1 MRGIDMHVMGLCAA
15 LIAGAL
21 SLSSLESLRAAT
33 MIPSGATVAATP
45 PGQTLVFSVYLP
57 MQNKSALD
65 ALVADQQNIKSALYH
80 KWLTPAQFNTQF
92 GASPSSVANAKAAL
106 ESEGFKVLGVTGRAI
121 QVSGTAEAFAS
132 AFSTSLSTVSVN
144 GRSNVLATTG
154 LQLPAAL
161 KAQGVSVSAFATLPR
176 MHMHSSPSLIPSY
189 NPANRYTPAGGYW
202 YDDLKQAYDYPSY
215 QSLDGTG
222 ASVAIV
228 ISSDVLDSDIAAM
241 FNHEKFTATTGKSPP
256 VHAVVPIDGGAPPF
270 GSPENGGYFEAS
282 LDVQQVLGGAPGA
295 QVTVVDIPDL
305 SDGSILDGYNYIVNA
320 ETASG
325 APFFQLVNSSFG
337 ECELFYG
344 AAYNGGEDFTFLLDY
359 YNALFEQGNAEGITF
374 VASSGDSGGLECPDT
389 NYVAGPV
396 NGVAPTAPSRFL
408 PGVEFPASSPFVT
421 AVGGTNLVTTYN
433 PPSLNSAYVSENG
446 DGDPELPY
454 DPYGLGVP
462 VYGGFWGAG
471 GGLSAY
477 FSQPPYQALVN
488 TGSTFRTTP
497 DVGMQVGGCPA
508 GTGIEPC
515 GLPRSYVLTYIGGV
529 LYGVIGTSVAS
540 PEFVSALALAVEAY
554 GPLGNANYFLYQQ
567 GAAQTAGGS
576 VSYNRNIPSFDG
588 KYTNTTPSTNYNY
601 IVGNGT
607 PQVRKLFGMT
617 AMPAAGAP
625 QTPSNP

>member
-1 MRGIDMHVMGLCAA
+1 MRFMGPCAA
-15 LIAGAL
+15 LIFGAM
-21 SLSSLESLRAAT
+21 SLSAQSLRAAT

-45 PGQTLVFSVYLP
+45 ASQTLVFSVYLP
-57 MQNKSALD
+57 LQNKPALD
-65 ALVADQQNIKSALYH
+65 ALVAAQQNSKSASYH
-80 KWLTPAQFNTQF
+80 KWLTPAQFNAQF
-92 GASPSSVANAKAAL
+92 GASPSSVASAEAAL
-106 ESEGFKVLGVTGRAI
+106 ESAGFKVLGVTGRAI

-161 KAQGVSVSAFATLPR
+161 KAQGASVSAFATLPR
-176 MHMHSSPSLIPSY
+176 MHMHSVPSLIPSY

-241 FNHEKFTATTGKSPP
+241 FNHERFTATTGKSPP

-270 GSPENGGYFEAS
+270 GSPDNGGYFEAS

-305 SDGSILDGYNYIVNA
+305 SDGSILDGYNYVVNA
-320 ETASG
+320 MNGNGG
-325 APFFQLVNSSFG
+325 AFFQVVSSSFG
-337 ECELFYG
+337 ECELFYS
-344 AAYNGGEDFTFLLDY
+344 AAYNDGEDFSYLFDY
-359 YNALFEQGNAEGITF
+359 YNTLFEQGNAEGVTF
-374 VASSGDSGGLECPDT
+374 VASSGDSGGLGCPDT

-396 NGVAPTAPSRFL
+396 NGVEPTAPSRFL
-408 PGVEFPASSPFVT
+408 PGIEFPASSPFVT

-454 DPYGLGVP
+454 DPYGYGVG

-471 GGLSAY
+471 GGVSAY
-477 FSQPPYQALVN
+477 FSQPSYQALVN

-497 DVGMQVGGCPA
+497 DVGMQVGGCPN
-508 GTGIEPC
+508 GIGIAPC
-515 GLPRSYVLTYIGGV
+515 GPNRSYVLTYIGGA
-529 LYGVIGTSVAS
+529 LYGVIGTSVAA
-540 PEFVSALALAVEAY
+540 PEFAGALALAVEAY
-554 GPLGNANYFLYQQ
+554 GPIGNANTFLYAQ
-567 GAAQTAGGS
+567 GAAQTAGAS
-576 VSYNRNIPSFDG
+576 TSYNRSIPGFDG
-588 KYTNTTPSTNYNY
+588 KYTNATPSTNYNY

-607 PQVRKLFGMT
+607 PKVRHLFGLT
-617 AMPAAGAP
+617 GLPAAAAP